1 MKNRIASAIFAALS
15 LVGGNGYSNRLVR
28 YNKSPGNSKL
38 PKDIQHEIQKKATEK
53 RLRKQQMRQR
63 MLDK

>member
-1 MKNRIASAIFAALS
+1 MKNRIALAVLAALS
-15 LVGGNGYSNRLVR
+15 LVGGNFSSNRPVR
-28 YNKSPGNSKL
+28 YNKSSGNSKL
-38 PKDIQHEIQKKATEK
+38 PKDVQREIQKKAEEK

>member
-1 MKNRIASAIFAALS
+1 MKNRITLAVLAALS
-15 LVGGNGYSNRLVR
+15 LVGGNLPSDRPVR
-28 YNKSPGNSKL
+28 YNKSSGNSKL
-38 PKDIQHEIQKKATEK
+38 PKDVQHEIQKKAEEK